1 LSLSP
6 KERVLA
12 ALNHSETDR
21 VPIDLG
27 GTVTSI
33 HFVAYKNLLNF
44 LKFDEKIYL
53 INKVGGTVCP
63 SERILQ
69 RFNVDTRY
77 IYPKIEPL
85 TGNFPE
91 TFVDAWGLKRKFTG
105 YYYDLTSDGSPLSN
119 IDSVYEI
126 NSYNWPSPEDLG
138 YDLNFMIEQ
147 AEKLSKEEY
156 AIVFPYVIVG
166 SFAHALLLR
175 GFKQFLSDLLLKPEI
190 AEAVLDN
197 VTNLMVECVRKYIAP
212 IGKYLDVIFFGD
224 DLGTQT
230 SPIISPSLYN
240 KFVKPR
246 HKKLI
251 EAFKSVSRAKVII
264 HSDGSIFQLLDGLI
278 EAGVD
283 GINPVQVTAKNMD
296 TRILKEKFGEKLVF
310 WGGIDTQRVL
320 PFGKPEDVMNEV
332 KKRVHDLGKNGGYV
346 LASVHNIQPLTP
358 PENIVTMFDYASTLK
373 I

>member
-1 LSLSP
+1 MSP

-12 ALNHSETDR
+12 ALNHSQTDR

-33 HFVAYKNLLNF
+33 HFLAYKSLLNF
-44 LKFDEKIYL
+44 LKIDEKIYL

-63 SERILQ
+63 SERILK

-85 TGNFPE
+85 NENFPK

-105 YYYDLTSDGSPLSN
+105 HYYDLTPDGSPLAN
-119 IDSVYEI
+119 MDSVYEI
-126 NSYNWPSPEDLG
+126 NSYDWPSPEDLG
-138 YDLNFMIEQ
+138 FNLNFMIEQ
-147 AEKLSKEEY
+147 AERLSKEDY

-175 GFKQFLSDLLLKPEI
+175 GFRQFLSDLILKPKI
-190 AEAVLDN
+190 ADAILDN
-197 VTNLMVECVRKYIAP
+197 VTNLMVECIKKYVAP
-212 IGKYLDVIFFGD
+212 VGKYLDAIFFGD

-230 SPIISPSLYN
+230 SPIISPNLYN
-240 KFVKPR
+240 RFVKPR
-246 HKKLI
+246 HKRLI
-251 EAFKSVSRAKVII
+251 EAFKSVSKAKVII

-283 GINPVQVTAKNMD
+283 GINPVQVSAKNMD
-296 TRILKEKFGEKLVF
+296 TRILKERFGEKLVF

-320 PFGKPEDVMNEV
+320 PFGKPENVVDEV
-332 KKRVHDLGKNGGYV
+332 KRRVHDLAENGGYI

-358 PENIVTMFDYASTLK
+358 PENIITMFDYASTHK
-373 I
+373 V